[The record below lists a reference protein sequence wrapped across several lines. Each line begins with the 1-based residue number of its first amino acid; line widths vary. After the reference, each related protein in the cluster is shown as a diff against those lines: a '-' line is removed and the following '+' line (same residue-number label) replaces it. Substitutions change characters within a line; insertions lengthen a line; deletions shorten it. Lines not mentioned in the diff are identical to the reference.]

1 VLTSLHKNAT
11 ALIRLILRRLSPGL
25 GVGRSAWRR
34 LTLIA
39 RAGVLITLGI
49 VALEAVGVFDRF
61 ERLLYDER
69 VAHCQWFMP
78 PSTDR
83 LVHLDIGDPS
93 LEAIG
98 RWPWDRSKLARI
110 IDEIALAGPSAVALD
125 IIFSEKQDA
134 SAKREA
140 DGSIGELVDHDALLA
155 ESLKHL
161 GKALV
166 PASFPFQS
174 EAPPGRF
181 TEVRAALI
189 EDLELTEPE
198 IAAKLAQGAD
208 AAEVKSDVEAAFIG
222 ARRAAMYVRLRG
234 ELSGSPDAD
243 LSEAELVRRLLP
255 RTPPG
260 TAGVLARLLATQLP
274 RARSVINLEHLVPTV
289 GQLGTSGGAGVLLP
303 TGAPAGVPIPQFS
316 ARAATTGF
324 VDYPPPNDGVV
335 RWATLLLDADG
346 HLYPQFGLSLA
357 CISMGV
363 PLTDIQ
369 IRPDGIVIPRP
380 DKGPLF
386 VPARV
391 LPRRELSNTRGAI
404 PMGIDLPY
412 TGTSDWKSMYA
423 RADDPQGSR
432 QHIEIVKVWD
442 ACQTLA
448 RIEVNNRQFDGA
460 ARAVLGKTL
469 KVDELKAFNAKA
481 LPADDWQA
489 RVELASRIAK
499 EESQTG
505 DIQNLRD
512 AVKTYEDL
520 EKDPKEHLSDHERS
534 DLDEARRAVK
544 SFDAVQAFTT
554 EAPAM
559 AQQLKDIRAFLKGA
573 FHDKAV
579 LIGFIDT
586 SSTTDTVSTP
596 IHSRCP
602 GVVVHGV
609 LFNAIMTGEVWRHA
623 PAWASL
629 LVAFLVGLATTGLVI
644 VLSPIRAL
652 LACVGLAVAYVA
664 ANGILLFDYLN
675 IVVDLAA
682 PLVVIALV
690 WSGCT
695 LLTLIAEKRQRALI
709 RQRFRTYVD
718 PRLVEYVEQHPTK
731 AAFDGER
738 REMTV
743 VFTDLVGFTKLTET
757 LGEETIGMLNQLW
770 ARVVPVIRRDGYL
783 NKFLGDGIM
792 FFYGAPQNSELHAV
806 HAVRAV
812 LEMRNVMRRFNEEVT
827 VPQNLPSLD
836 LRIGLSTGTMIVG
849 DAGAGAAASD
859 YTVLGDNVN
868 LGSRLEGASKYFG
881 TCNLATARTAELAG
895 DEFLFR
901 PIANIRVVGK
911 QHGVMTCE
919 ALGFRADATQ
929 QQLHLI
935 QLTRQLVDA
944 HQTEE
949 LDECLLVA
957 EEMDKTFGAS
967 KLTAIYRDQ
976 IQRCRDGLEVFSRA
990 IKLESK

>member
-1 VLTSLHKNAT
+1 MLKSLHHNAI
-11 ALIRLILRRLSPGL
+11 ALVRLVLRRLSPGL
-25 GVGRSAWRR
+25 GVGRSAWHR

-39 RAGVLITLGI
+39 RAGVVITLAT
-49 VALEAVGVFDRF
+49 VALDSIGVFDRF

-78 PSTDR
+78 PSTDK

-93 LEAIG
+93 MEAIG
-98 RWPWDRSKLARI
+98 RWPWDRSKLARM
-110 IDEIALAGPSAVALD
+110 IDEIALAEPAAVALD
-125 IIFSEKQDA
+125 VMFSEPQDA
-134 SAKREA
+134 SAKLQA

-155 ESLKHL
+155 ESLKRL

-166 PASFPFQS
+166 PASFPFQT
-174 EAPPGRF
+174 EVPPRRF
-181 TEVRAALI
+181 LQVRAALI
-189 EDLELTEPE
+189 DDLELTEPE
-198 IAAKLAQGAD
+198 IAARIGQGAD
-208 AAEVKSDVEAAFIG
+208 PVELKRDVEAAFIG
-222 ARRAAMYVRLRG
+222 ARRSAMYLRLRT
-234 ELSGSPDAD
+234 ELTRLKGLDV
-243 LSEAELVRRLLP
+243 SEAELVRRLLP

-260 TAGVLARLLATQLP
+260 TAGVLTRLLATQLP
-274 RARSVINLEHLVPTV
+274 RARSVLNLERLVPTTS
-289 GQLGTSGGAGVLLP
+289 QLDRSTGAGVSFAK
-303 TGAPAGVPIPQFS
+303 GSPAGVPIPQFS
-316 ARAATTGF
+316 EGAATTGF
-324 VDYPPPNDGVV
+324 VDYPPPSDGVV
-335 RWATLLLDADG
+335 RWATLLVDADG
-346 HLYPQFGLSLA
+346 HVYPQFGLSLA
-357 CISMGV
+357 CLTMGV

-369 IRPDGIVIPRP
+369 TTPEGIIIPRP
-380 DKGPLF
+380 GMGALF
-386 VPARV
+386 LPTRV

-404 PMGIDLPY
+404 SMGIDLPY

-423 RADDPQGSR
+423 QGDDLQGSR

-442 ACQTLA
+442 ACQTA
-448 RIEVNNRQFDGA
+448 DRIRANNLKFDGA
-460 ARAVLGKTL
+460 ALTVFARTKQL
-469 KVDELKAFNAKA
+469 ERLKAYEKSPF
-481 LPADDWQA
+481 PPDDWQ
-489 RVELASRIAK
+489 SRATMAATIVSDEGTQSTIDSLRSSVSKLVGREKEAAVWSVTAFEALKSFAK
-499 EESQTG
+499 E
-505 DIQNLRD
+505 
-512 AVKTYEDL
+512 
-520 EKDPKEHLSDHERS
+520 
-534 DLDEARRAVK
+534 
-544 SFDAVQAFTT
+544 
-554 EAPAM
+554 APGM
-559 AQQLKDIRAFLKGA
+559 ATQLADIRAFLRES
-573 FHDKAV
+573 FRDKAV

-609 LFNAIMTGEVWRHA
+609 LFNAIMTGEIWRHA
-623 PAWASL
+623 PAWTSL
-629 LVAFLVGLATTGLVI
+629 LVTILIGLATTGLVI
-644 VLSPIRAL
+644 VLAPVRAL
-652 LACVGLAVAYVA
+652 LACIGLAGAYAV
-664 ANGILLFDYLN
+664 ANGILIFDYAN
-675 IVVDLAA
+675 IVLNLAA
-682 PLVVIALV
+682 PLVAIALV

-718 PRLVEYVEQHPTK
+718 PRLVEYVERHPTK

-792 FFYGAPQNSELHAV
+792 FFYGAPENSEQHAV

-812 LEMRNVMRRFNEEVT
+812 LEMRDVMRLFNEEVT
-827 VPQNLPSLD
+827 APQNLPSLD

-919 ALGFRADATQ
+919 ALGFRADATEA
-929 QQLHLI
+929 QLHLV

-949 LDECLLVA
+949 LNECLRVA
-957 EEMDKTFGAS
+957 DEMDQAFGAS

-976 IQRCRDGLEVFSRA
+976 IQRCREGLEVFSRA